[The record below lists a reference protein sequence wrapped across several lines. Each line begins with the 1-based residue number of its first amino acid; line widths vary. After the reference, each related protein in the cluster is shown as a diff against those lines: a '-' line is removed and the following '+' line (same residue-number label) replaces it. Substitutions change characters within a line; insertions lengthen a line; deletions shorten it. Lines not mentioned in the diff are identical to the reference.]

1 MKPSEIIDLARRQT
15 GCTLDIV
22 TPEEAYRFLN
32 FIIEDFGA
40 DIRSS
45 DSGFGFNVLNIDV
58 YAGQSEYSF
67 SHEEDTGTIIP
78 FPLSKIQS
86 MFLMGKDNKWHDIP
100 VHFVDKVSPNQFD
113 ATGEPKAC
121 FISNNSIYLLPVPKE
136 DSQLMIWGFVYNPE
150 FSIIPWI
157 KYSNDEYRRA
167 KELDNGSTYPYAWNC
182 YQWTIYTA
190 SETPTAWANVYD
202 SNQTLLWTL
211 TEYIPNVLDKEE
223 FIWIPKR
230 WHSIIVEWLKYW
242 MYWNMWVNFETA
254 RSNSR
259 AFYDSEKMKAI
270 QNIMDRWQ
278 LADTAYLPNLNFLN
292 Y

>member
-1 MKPSEIIDLARRQT
+1 
-15 GCTLDIV
+15 
-22 TPEEAYRFLN
+22 
-32 FIIEDFGA
+32 
-40 DIRSS
+40 
-45 DSGFGFNVLNIDV
+45 
-58 YAGQSEYSF
+58 
-67 SHEEDTGTIIP
+67 
-78 FPLSKIQS
+78 
-86 MFLMGKDNKWHDIP
+86 MGKEWKWHDIP
-100 VHFVDKVSPNQFD
+100 VHFVDKVNPNQFE

-121 FISNNSIYLLPVPKE
+121 FIANDNVYLLPAPKE

-150 FSIIPWI
+150 FTIIPWI
-157 KYSNDEYRRA
+157 KYLNDEYRRA
-167 KELDNGSTYPYAWNC
+167 KDLDNSSTYPYAWNC
-182 YQWTIYTA
+182 YQGTIYTA

-211 TEYIPNVLDKEE
+211 TEYITNVLDKEE

-230 WHSIIVEWLKYW
+230 WHYILVEWLKYW

-254 RSNSR
+254 RGNSR
-259 AFYDSEKMKAI
+259 AFFDSEKNKAI